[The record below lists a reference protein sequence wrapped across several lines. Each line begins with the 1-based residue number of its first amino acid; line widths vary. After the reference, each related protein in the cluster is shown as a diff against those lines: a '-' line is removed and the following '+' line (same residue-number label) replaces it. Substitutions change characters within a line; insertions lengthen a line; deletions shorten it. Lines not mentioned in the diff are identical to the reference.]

1 MPIQGSFDTIGNGDM
16 LTVLRQAMRLSGK
29 VSSGLGRAHV
39 FMAQRHYQDQFRPI
53 ISVTAWP
60 GTLNVEVKGDMLKYY
75 RKLRVSAGVEEGEA
89 SRFTAIRIHGFER
102 DGVSFGGATAFN
114 ATIISGD
121 EEEDCAIL
129 IPDLTRHE
137 DVVEI
142 ISGKFLRES
151 MHLVDGDIVEIQLPN

>member
-75 RKLRVSAGVEEGEA
+75 RKLRVSAGVEGGEA

>member
-1 MPIQGSFDTIGNGDM
+1 M